1 MTAGASITLVNRE
14 ALLKGFAPERKAHMA
29 RRKRMESSDNNKPA
43 AEFRI
48 NGLKAVVWEN
58 ETKNG
63 SMYNTT
69 LVRVYKDK
77 NDEWQE
83 TNSLSRD
90 DLLAARKVL
99 DEAHSFILD
108 EERNARSTD

>member
-1 MTAGASITLVNRE
+1 
-14 ALLKGFAPERKAHMA
+14 
-29 RRKRMESSDNNKPA
+29 MESSEKNQPA

-48 NGLKAVVWEN
+48 NGVKAVVWEN
-58 ETKNG
+58 ETRNG
-63 SMYNTT
+63 SMFNTT

-77 NDEWQE
+77 DEEWKE
-83 TNSLSRD
+83 TNSLGRD

-108 EERNARSTD
+108 EERNARSAE

>member
-1 MTAGASITLVNRE
+1 MD
-14 ALLKGFAPERKAHMA
+14 
-29 RRKRMESSDNNKPA
+29 SSENNKPA

-77 NDEWQE
+77 DDEWQE

-108 EERNARSTD
+108 EERTARSTD

>member
-1 MTAGASITLVNRE
+1 
-14 ALLKGFAPERKAHMA
+14 
-29 RRKRMESSDNNKPA
+29 MESSEKNQPA

-48 NGLKAVVWEN
+48 NGVKAVVWEN
-58 ETKNG
+58 ETRNG
-63 SMYNTT
+63 TMFNTT

-77 NDEWQE
+77 DEEWKE
-83 TNSLSRD
+83 TNSLGRD

-108 EERNARSTD
+108 EERNARSAE

>member
-1 MTAGASITLVNRE
+1 MD
-14 ALLKGFAPERKAHMA
+14 
-29 RRKRMESSDNNKPA
+29 SSENNKPA

-83 TNSLSRD
+83 TNSLGRD

-108 EERNARSTD
+108 EERTARSTD

>member
-1 MTAGASITLVNRE
+1 
-14 ALLKGFAPERKAHMA
+14 
-29 RRKRMESSDNNKPA
+29 MESSEKNQPA

-48 NGLKAVVWEN
+48 NGVKAVVWEN
-58 ETKNG
+58 DTRNG
-63 SMYNTT
+63 SMFNTT

-77 NDEWQE
+77 DEEWKE
-83 TNSLSRD
+83 TNSLGRD

-108 EERNARSTD
+108 EERNARSAE

>member
-1 MTAGASITLVNRE
+1 MT
-14 ALLKGFAPERKAHMA
+14 
-29 RRKRMESSDNNKPA
+29 RRKRMESSEKNQPA

-48 NGLKAVVWEN
+48 NGVKAVVWEN
-58 ETKNG
+58 ETRNG
-63 SMYNTT
+63 SMFNTT

-77 NDEWQE
+77 DEEWKE
-83 TNSLSRD
+83 TNSLGRD

-108 EERNARSTD
+108 EERNARSAE